1 MTSKNP
7 SYNYK
12 TRQSWPINLKAGNGD
27 GMYGSDRE
35 RWRPRFRNDGEV
47 IPNRVYVGGLGH
59 YISENDLHDLFS
71 KFGKVDHVGIITDG
85 DRSKG
90 YGFITFSSTEVVSKL
105 LNQVETEPLEVRGR
119 VLLLGPA
126 RQRRG
131 HLWDNVDSGWKYS
144 TGKSTV
150 DAKQENFQESATSV
164 AGVVT
169 NVDSTSGE
177 SLNLDSNNALTKEM
191 PTYEMNYNS
200 SVTQPLAYMSDMS
213 SNQYYYRNV
222 AYNSQQPQSHQNV
235 MQPYVDPSYMTM
247 PLQQYSPYQY
257 DMGSSIASIPYYPYQ
272 YNGPYSPQYSYNI
285 NPVVGPTANQEVS
298 PSTGSFIY
306 PIPYPANCYY
316 GPGVQMPYYE
326 NPVYQASSYSSY
338 VTGHYEGGMVQQ
350 TQNQSVVLDQ
360 SPVTPVPINDDN
372 VPDGL
377 ADSGFHDT
385 TRGNEESFIN
395 GKYEFGST
403 GKVLNK
409 SSVEE
414 NELKDEKRMNAVS
427 TVINF
432 RNNGSGKFE
441 EGNFTKLKSN
451 DMKVDKS
458 YVQLRNV
465 GGYSTDR
472 DPRMHPSPYKTFATF
487 TGNPAP
493 RCFPLGT
500 RSVQGGGRN
509 ERGYGRGASVS
520 RGTGDKVLLKKKIVK
535 KDGQVDVTSQ
545 KQSATMKNGEEKVE
559 VSLLN
564 LDINK

>member
-12 TRQSWPINLKAGNGD
+12 TRPSWPINLKAGNGD

-35 RWRPRFRNDGEV
+35 RWRPRFRNDREV
-47 IPNRVYVGGLGH
+47 IPNRVYVGGLGQ
-59 YISENDLHDLFS
+59 YISEKDLHDLFS
-71 KFGKVDHVGIITDG
+71 KYGKVDHVGIITDG

-131 HLWDNVDSGWKYS
+131 HLWENVDNGWKYS
-144 TGKSTV
+144 TGKSTI
-150 DAKQENFQESATSV
+150 DSNQENFQESSTSV
-164 AGVVT
+164 AGGGT
-169 NVDSTSGE
+169 NADITPGE
-177 SLNLDSNNALTKEM
+177 SLNPGSYNALTKEM
-191 PTYEMNYNS
+191 PINEMNYNS
-200 SVTQPLAYMSDMS
+200 SVTQPLAYMSTQ
-213 SNQYYYRNV
+213 QYYYQNI
-222 AYNSQQPQSHQNV
+222 AYNSQQPHSQQNA
-235 MQPYVDPSYMTM
+235 MQPYADPSYMTM

-285 NPVVGPTANQEVS
+285 NPVVGASATQEVS
-298 PSTGSFIY
+298 PSTGSFMY

-316 GPGVQMPYYE
+316 GPGVQVPYYE
-326 NPVYQASSYSSY
+326 NPAYQASSYSSY
-338 VTGHYEGGMVQQ
+338 VTGHYEGGMVHQ
-350 TQNQSVVLDQ
+350 TPNQPVILDQ
-360 SPVTPVPINDDN
+360 SPVTPVHINDDN
-372 VPDGL
+372 VPEGL

-385 TRGNEESFIN
+385 RGNEESIN
-395 GKYEFGST
+395 DGKYEFGST

-409 SSVEE
+409 SSIEA
-414 NELKDEKRMNAVS
+414 NELKDEKSMNAVAS
-427 TVINF
+427 TVKNF
-432 RNNGSGKFE
+432 RNNGSGKLE
-441 EGNFTKLKSN
+441 EGNFTKLKTN

-458 YVQLRNV
+458 YVQLSNV
-465 GGYSTDR
+465 GGYSTGR
-472 DPRMHPSPYKTFATF
+472 DPRMHPSPYKTFATY

-500 RSVQGGGRN
+500 RSVQGGVRN

-535 KDGQVDVTSQ
+535 KDGQGDGNSQ
-545 KQSATMKNGEEKVE
+545 KQSSTMINEEEKVE
-559 VSLLN
+559 VALLN
-564 LDINK
+564 LDIKK